1 MDSQNIMN
9 DLTIKSGKNTQIILN
24 GNPVINGMALKPG
37 INMLLFDKYM
47 KKSVLWNYNHTDTN
61 MTQRFLHIMNILPKN
76 LYCIITVKGDINKV
90 MNKFVKDYLK
100 QKLNAKYLDNLVNF
114 SAWALLFYNDNDGY
128 VNVREAHDVNQQ
140 VNMYLTIH
148 SNPIA
153 TREEAIKQELE
164 NTLDNNQED
173 IESVETN
180 IAMNIQKVAPAP
192 APAESVTDESA
203 ETAPVE
209 PEEAPTPAESVTDEP
224 VETAPVEPEEAPTPA
239 ESVTDESAET
249 APVEPEEAPTPAESV
264 TDESAETA
272 PVETEETPVQTE
284 DEPAETEE
292 VPVES
297 VTDEPVE
304 TPVQTEDEPAES
316 VTDEPVETP
325 VQTEDEPAES
335 VTDEPV
341 ETEVESEEVQVE
353 TEVTETTTSD

>member
-76 LYCIITVKGDINKV
+76 LYCILTVKGDINKV

-128 VNVREAHDVNQQ
+128 VNVREAYDVNQQ

-164 NTLDNNQED
+164 NTLDDNQED
-173 IESVETN
+173 IGPVETN
-180 IAMNIQKVAPAP
+180 IAMNIQKVAP
-192 APAESVTDESA
+192 V
-203 ETAPVE
+203 
-209 PEEAPTPAESVTDEP
+209 PTPAESVTDEP
-224 VETAPVEPEEAPTPA
+224 
-239 ESVTDESAET
+239 
-249 APVEPEEAPTPAESV
+249 
-264 TDESAETA
+264 AETA
-272 PVETEETPVQTE
+272 PVETEE
-284 DEPAETEE
+284 A
-292 VPVES
+292 
-297 VTDEPVE
+297 
-304 TPVQTEDEPAES
+304 PAES
-316 VTDEPVETP
+316 VTDEPAETAPVETAPTP
-325 VQTEDEPAES
+325 VETESPPAES
-335 VTDEPV
+335 VTDEPAETPPVETESPPAESVTDEPAETPPVETESPPAESVTDEPEQIEEAPV
-341 ETEVESEEVQVE
+341 ETEVTDEPVE
-353 TEVTETTTSD
+353 TETTTSD